1 MLATRF
7 GEFAPTSGDVVTTSE
22 GGGGGHPAPRTS
34 ESIPTTSAF
43 AALFGTTCRNA
54 MRPVTGPAP
63 IPERVAVK

>member
-1 MLATRF
+1 M
-7 GEFAPTSGDVVTTSE
+7 TS
-22 GGGGGHPAPRTS
+22 GGGGGQPPPMFT

-63 IPERVAVK
+63 IPERVAVKRVHVAG